1 MNIKQWLSNVYY
13 DEYGT
18 HIWNKEDADGGSQ
31 LVADVRGWGRIQNE
45 FKTETEAADFQDEV
59 GRFITEAI
67 IEKIKRDFMSKK
79 QTAVEWLH
87 QIAKQREVDKFDWE
101 QAKAMEKEEIMNSW
115 ASGVISDDNMTAEQ
129 YYNKTYN

>member
-18 HIWNKEDADGGSQ
+18 HIWNKEDVDGGSQ

-45 FKTETEAADFQDEV
+45 FKTETEAVDFQDKI

-67 IEKIKRDFMSKK
+67 REKIKRDY
-79 QTAVEWLH
+79 E
-87 QIAKQREVDKFDWE
+87 
-101 QAKAMEKEEIMNSW
+101 
-115 ASGVISDDNMTAEQ
+115 
-129 YYNKTYN
+129 